1 MDDVS
6 PAGTK
11 REAIDRLNEEV
22 RSCTRCRL
30 AATRT
35 HALCGEG
42 SLDARLLLVA
52 LAPGAREDL
61 SDAMFVGPSGPVL
74 DRLLGAAGISRETI
88 YMTNLIKCLLPK
100 NRRPKMAEIEACRPF
115 VEREIAI
122 VRPRVVVP
130 LGYYATRTVLTAYRA
145 DPPPARRDFRPLYAS
160 LIVSDDQ
167 AIFPLPHP
175 SFLLY
180 SPALE
185 PGTAEM
191 YSGLAPLIRDAP
203 VVP

>member
-1 MDDVS
+1 MSTD
-6 PAGTK
+6 TK
-11 REAIDRLNEEV
+11 SEAIDRLNEEI
-22 RSCTRCRL
+22 RTCARCRL

-35 HALCGEG
+35 RSLCGEG
-42 SLDARLLLVA
+42 TLNARLLLVA
-52 LAPGAREDL
+52 LSPGTKEDL
-61 SDAMFVGPSGPVL
+61 AGRMFIGPSGPVL
-74 DRLLGAAGISRETI
+74 DRLLGAADITRDRI

-130 LGYYATRTVLTAYRA
+130 LGYYATRTILTIYNA
-145 DPPPARRDFRPLYAS
+145 DPPAAREDFRPLYAS
-160 LIVSDDQ
+160 LIVSEGQ

-180 SPALE
+180 SPSHE
-185 PGTAEM
+185 PETAEQ
-191 YSGLAPLIRDAP
+191 YKKLAALLE
-203 VVP
+203 

>member
-1 MDDVS
+1 MDDVI
-6 PAGTK
+6 PAGAK
-11 REAIDRLNEEV
+11 RGAIDRLNGEV
-22 RSCTRCRL
+22 RTCTRCRL

-52 LAPGAREDL
+52 LAPGTSEDV
-61 SDAMFVGPSGPVL
+61 SNKMFIGPSGPVL
-74 DRLLGAAGISRETI
+74 DRLLGAAGISRETV

-100 NRRPKMAEIEACRPF
+100 NRRPKMAEIEACSPF
-115 VEREIAI
+115 VQREIAI

-145 DPPPARRDFRPLYAS
+145 DPPPAREDFRSLYAT
-160 LIVSDDQ
+160 LIVSDGQ

-180 SPALE
+180 SPDLE
-185 PGTAEM
+185 AETAEM
-191 YSGLAPLIRDAP
+191 YRGLASLAGDAP